1 MQLPEISIRRPVFAT
16 VLSLLI
22 LLIGWVSFTR
32 LNVREYPKIDN
43 PVVTVETKYL
53 GASSTVIE
61 SQVTKVL
68 EDSLSGIE
76 GVDVI
81 TSISRQ
87 EQSQITVNF
96 VLSRDPDSAAADVRD
111 KVSRVRQRLP
121 QGIDEPVISKV
132 EADAFPVIWLSCS
145 SESLSALEISDLANR
160 IAKPMLQTAPGASD
174 VRIFGERKYSMR
186 IWLDPD
192 RLAAFK
198 LTTQDVEDA
207 LRRSNLEVPA
217 GRIESQLREFNVT
230 ASTDLQKPAEFR
242 QIVIKLVNGM
252 PVRINDVARVEQGP
266 LSERTATR
274 LNGRE
279 AITLGVIRNA
289 TANPL
294 DLSAAVRAMIP
305 RIKEGMPPG
314 IQIDIAND
322 NSIFIDR
329 SIKAVY
335 ETILEAV
342 VLVALV
348 IFLFLRTLRASII
361 PLVTIP
367 VSLIG
372 TFALMAL
379 FGFTINSLTML
390 ALVLAIGLVVDDA
403 IVVLENIYRHI
414 EDGMQPFQAA
424 IRGAKEIGFAVV
436 AMTLTLAAVFAPLA
450 FTPGRTGR
458 LFAEFA
464 LALAGSVIVSG
475 FVALTLSPMMCSK
488 LLKHVDNPGWFD
500 RTMEKVLVGITNG
513 YGSVLRWTLTTAQ
526 MGRLKFSRRW
536 LVVAVMLAAA
546 GGTWTLFKSAK
557 SELAPLEDRG
567 VILTV
572 INGPDGATMDYTT
585 RYAQAIE
592 RMGSR
597 FPEFDRLFTVVGNPT
612 VAQGNVFYRALPW
625 EERKRSTLEIAR
637 EITPMISTLPGV
649 TAFPI
654 TPPSLGQGFRER
666 PLNFVILTNDSY
678 QNLAG
683 VVRALQEEIAK
694 NPGIVSVDTDLRL
707 NKPEISLE
715 VDRERAAD
723 MGVPVDAIARAVET
737 MMGGRQVTRYKREG
751 EQFDVLV
758 QTKPSDRDTPDDIEK
773 IFVRGR
779 NDAMIPLSALV
790 KIREV
795 VVPRELNHFSQRRS
809 ASITA
814 NIAPD
819 YSLGE
824 ALAFMKQASSKVL
837 KPGYYTDLNGTSR
850 EFTKS
855 SGSLA
860 IVFVLALFF
869 IFLVLAAQFESFID
883 PMVIMLSVPLS
894 MVGALWALRVS
905 GGTLNVF
912 SQIGLIT
919 LVGLITKHGILI
931 VEFANQ
937 LRQEGMDMLEAVQ
950 EAATLRLRPIL
961 MTTGAM
967 VLGAIPLALATGAG
981 AESRRQIGW
990 VIVGGMS
997 LGTLLTIF
1005 VVPTMYTLFARKSTP
1020 GAIKTVVEDQQL
1032 SPHTEVHEPVHMK
1045 T

>member
-1 MQLPEISIRRPVFAT
+1 MQLPEISVRRPVFAT
-16 VLSLLI
+16 VLSLLLV
-22 LLIGWVSFTR
+22 LLGVVSYTR

-53 GASSTVIE
+53 GASSAIVE

-96 VLSRDPDSAAADVRD
+96 VLSRDADSSAADVRD

-121 QGIDEPVISKV
+121 QGIDEPVIAKV
-132 EADAFPVIWLSCS
+132 EADAFPVIWLSFS
-145 SESLSALEISDLANR
+145 ADNLSVMQLSDYANR

-174 VRIFGERKYSMR
+174 VRIFGERKFAMR

-192 RLAAFK
+192 RLASYR

-207 LRRSNLEVPA
+207 LRRSNVDVPA
-217 GRIESQLREFNVT
+217 GRIESKFREFNVT
-230 ASTDLQKPAEFR
+230 AATDLQKPAEFR
-242 QIVIKLVNGM
+242 QVVIKSVNGM
-252 PVRINDVARVEQGP
+252 PIRIGDVARVEQGP
-266 LSERTATR
+266 LSERTSTR
-274 LNGRE
+274 LNGRD

-294 DLSAAVRAMIP
+294 DLSAGVRQMIP
-305 RIKEGMPPG
+305 KIKENLPPG
-314 IQIDIAND
+314 IEIEIAND
-322 NSIFIDR
+322 NSVFIDR
-329 SIKAVY
+329 SIQAVY
-335 ETILEAV
+335 KTILEAM

-348 IFLFLRTLRASII
+348 IFFFLRTLRASII

-367 VSLIG
+367 VCLIG
-372 TFALMAL
+372 TFSLMAL
-379 FGFTINSLTML
+379 CGFTINSLTML

-414 EDGMQPFQAA
+414 ENGMAPFHAA
-424 IRGAKEIGFAVV
+424 IRGAREVGFAVV
-436 AMTLTLAAVFAPLA
+436 AMTLTLAAVYAPLA
-450 FTPGRTGR
+450 FTPGRTGK
-458 LFAEFA
+458 LFTEFA

-475 FVALTLSPMMCSK
+475 FVALTLTPMMCSVM
-488 LLKHVDNPGWFD
+488 LKHNDKPTWFE
-500 RTMEKVLVGITNG
+500 RTIERFLQNLSLR
-513 YGSVLRWTLTTAQ
+513 YGQFLGWTLSS
-526 MGRLKFSRRW
+526 GRLLGFQISRRW
-536 LVVAVMLAAA
+536 LVVSVMVVA
-546 GGTWTLFKSAK
+546 GIASYTLLKSTK

-585 RYAQAIE
+585 RYAQTIE
-592 RMGSR
+592 RMANKYT
-597 FPEFDRLFTVVGNPT
+597 EFDRIFTVVGNPT
-612 VAQGNVFYRALPW
+612 VAQGNVFYRAKPW
-625 EERKRSTLEIAR
+625 ELREKSTLEIAR
-637 EITPMISTLPGV
+637 EMTPAISGLPGV
-649 TAFPI
+649 TAFPV
-654 TPPSLGQGFRER
+654 TPPSLGQPFRER
-666 PLNFVILTNDSY
+666 PLNFVILTTDSY
-678 QNLAG
+678 QNLAQ
-683 VVRALQEEIAK
+683 VVRSFQDEIAK

-707 NKPEISLE
+707 NKPEISMD

-723 MGVPVDAIARAVET
+723 MGVPVDNIARAVET
-737 MMGGRQVTRYKREG
+737 MMGGRLVTRYKREG
-751 EQFDVLV
+751 DQYDVMV
-758 QTKPSDRDTPDDIEK
+758 QTSPSARDTPDDIEH

-779 NDAMIPLSALV
+779 NDAMIPLSSLV
-790 KIREV
+790 RIKEV
-795 VVPRELNHFSQRRS
+795 VVPRELNHFGQRRS
-809 ASITA
+809 ATITA
-814 NIAPD
+814 NIAPN

-824 ALAFMKQASSKVL
+824 AISFMNTTASKVL
-837 KPGYYTDLNGTSR
+837 KPGYSTDLNGTSR
-850 EFTKS
+850 EFVKS
-855 SGSLA
+855 SGSLL

-883 PMVIMLSVPLS
+883 PLVILLSVPLS
-894 MVGALWALRVS
+894 MVGALIALQLS

-937 LRQEGMDMLEAVQ
+937 LRAEGKEVIEAVK
-950 EAATLRLRPIL
+950 ESATLRLRPIL

-981 AESRRQIGW
+981 AESRKQIGW

-1005 VVPTMYTLFARKSTP
+1005 VVPTMYSLFARKAIP
-1020 GAIKTVVEDQQL
+1020 GAITTRHDDAGVRA
-1032 SPHTEVHEPVHMK
+1032 
-1045 T
+1045 

>member
-22 LLIGWVSFTR
+22 LLVGWVSFTR

-132 EADAFPVIWLSCS
+132 EADAFPVIWLSFS

-314 IQIDIAND
+314 IQIDVAND

-335 ETILEAV
+335 QTILEAV

-488 LLKHVDNPGWFD
+488 LLKHVDKPGWFD

-513 YGSVLRWTLTTAQ
+513 YGSVLHWTLTTAQ

-637 EITPMISTLPGV
+637 EITPMVSSLPGV

-931 VEFANQ
+931 VEFTNQ

-1032 SPHTEVHEPVHMK
+1032 SPHTEVHEPAHMK

>member
-1 MQLPEISIRRPVFAT
+1 MQLSETSVRRPVFAT

-22 LLIGWVSFTR
+22 VLVGFVSYTR

-43 PVVTVETKYL
+43 PVVTVETKYT
-53 GASSTVIE
+53 GASSAVVE

-96 VLSRDPDSAAADVRD
+96 VLTRDADSSAADVRD

-121 QGIDEPVISKV
+121 QGIDEPVIAKV
-132 EADAFPVIWLSCS
+132 EADAFPVIWLSFS
-145 SESLSALEISDLANR
+145 ADNMDVMQLSDYANR

-174 VRIFGERKYSMR
+174 VRVFGERKFAMR

-192 RLAAFK
+192 RLASYK

-207 LRRSNLEVPA
+207 LRRSNVEVPA
-217 GRIESQLREFNVT
+217 GRIESKFREFNVT
-230 ASTDLQKPAEFR
+230 TATDLQKPAEFR
-242 QIVIKLVNGM
+242 QVVIKAINGM
-252 PVRINDVARVEQGP
+252 PIRIGDVARVEQAP
-266 LSERTATR
+266 LSERTSTR

-294 DLSAAVRAMIP
+294 DLSAAVRQMIP
-305 RIKEGMPPG
+305 KIKENLPPG
-314 IQIDIAND
+314 IEIEIAND
-322 NSIFIDR
+322 NSVFIDR

-335 ETILEAV
+335 ETIIEAM

-348 IFLFLRTLRASII
+348 IFLFLRTFRASII

-367 VSLIG
+367 VCLIG

-379 FGFTINSLTML
+379 CGFTVNTLTML

-403 IVVLENIYRHI
+403 IVVLENIFRHI
-414 EDGMQPFQAA
+414 ENGMAPFHAA
-424 IRGAKEIGFAVV
+424 IRGAREVGFAVV
-436 AMTLTLAAVFAPLA
+436 AMTLTLAAVYAPLA
-450 FTPGRTGR
+450 FTPGRTGK
-458 LFAEFA
+458 LFTEFA

-475 FVALTLSPMMCSK
+475 FVALTLTPMMCSIM
-488 LLKHVDNPGWFD
+488 LKHVNNPTWFD
-500 RTMEKVLVGITNG
+500 RTMEKFLQKLSQKYGQVLGWTLSS
-513 YGSVLRWTLTTAQ
+513 GSV
-526 MGRLKFSRRW
+526 MGRHVSRRW
-536 LVVAVMLAAA
+536 LVVAVMVMA
-546 GGTWTLFKSAK
+546 GVGSYILLKTTK

-585 RYAQAIE
+585 RYAQALE
-592 RMGSR
+592 RMGNKY
-597 FPEFDRLFTVVGNPT
+597 PEFDRIFTVVGNPT
-612 VAQGNVFYRALPW
+612 VAQGNVFYRAAPW
-625 EERKRSTLEIAR
+625 EQRTKTTLEIAR
-637 EITPMISTLPGV
+637 EMTPSIAGLPGV

-654 TPPSLGQGFRER
+654 TPPSLGQPFRDR
-666 PLNFVILTNDSY
+666 PLNFVIVTTDSY
-678 QNLAG
+678 QNLAQ
-683 VVRALQEEIAK
+683 VVRSLQEEIAK

-707 NKPEISLE
+707 NKPEISMD

-723 MGVPVDAIARAVET
+723 MGVPVENIARAVET

-751 EQFDVLV
+751 DQYDVMV
-758 QTKPSDRDTPDDIEK
+758 QTALSGRDTPDDIEH

-790 KIREV
+790 RIREV
-795 VVPRELNHFSQRRS
+795 VVPRELNHFGQRRS

-814 NIAPD
+814 NIAPN

-824 ALAFMKQASSKVL
+824 AIVFMNETAKKVL
-837 KPGYYTDLNGTSR
+837 KPGYATDLNGTSR
-850 EFTKS
+850 EFVKT
-855 SGSLA
+855 SGSLV
-860 IVFVLALFF
+860 IVFILSLFF
-869 IFLVLAAQFESFID
+869 IFLVLAAQFESFVD
-883 PMVIMLSVPLS
+883 PLVILFSVPLS
-894 MVGALWALRVS
+894 MVGALLALQLS

-937 LRQEGMDMLEAVQ
+937 LRAEGLDALEAVKQ
-950 EAATLRLRPIL
+950 SATLRLRPIL

-981 AESRRQIGW
+981 AESRKQIGW

-1005 VVPTMYTLFARKSTP
+1005 VVPTMYTFFARKSIP
-1020 GAIKTVVEDQQL
+1020 GAITTRHEDVE
-1032 SPHTEVHEPVHMK
+1032 VGA
-1045 T
+1045 

>member
-22 LLIGWVSFTR
+22 LLVGWVSFMR

-121 QGIDEPVISKV
+121 QGIDEPVIAKV
-132 EADAFPVIWLSCS
+132 EADAFPVIWLSFS
-145 SESLSALEISDLANR
+145 SDSLGVLEISDLANR
-160 IAKPMLQTAPGASD
+160 IAKPMMQTAPGASD
-174 VRIFGERKYSMR
+174 VRIYGERKYSMR

-230 ASTDLQKPAEFR
+230 ASTDLQKPAEFK
-242 QIVIKLVNGM
+242 QIVIKQVNGM
-252 PVRINDVARVEQGP
+252 PVRIGDVARVEQGP

-274 LNGRE
+274 LNGQE

-305 RIKEGMPPG
+305 RIKESLPPG
-314 IQIDIAND
+314 VQIEVAND
-322 NSIFIDR
+322 NSVFIDR

-335 ETILEAV
+335 QTIFEAV
-342 VLVALV
+342 ILVALV

-414 EDGMQPFQAA
+414 EDGIPPFQAA

-500 RTMEKVLVGITNG
+500 RGMERVLVGITNG
-513 YGSVLRWTLTTAQ
+513 YGRILHWTLSVAE
-526 MGRLKFSRRW
+526 MGRLRFSRRW

-546 GGTWTLFKSAK
+546 VGTWTLFKSAK

-585 RYAQAIE
+585 RYAEAIE

-597 FPEFDRLFTVVGNPT
+597 YPEFDRLFTVVGNPT

-625 EERKRSTLEIAR
+625 EERKRTTLEIAR
-637 EITPMISTLPGV
+637 EITPMVSTLPGV

-666 PLNFVILTNDSY
+666 PLNFVILTNESY
-678 QNLAG
+678 QSLAG
-683 VVRALQEEIAK
+683 VVRTLQEEIAK

-824 ALAFMKQASSKVL
+824 ALDFMKQVSSKVL
-837 KPGYYTDLNGTSR
+837 KPGFYTDLNGTSR

-931 VEFANQ
+931 VEFTNQ

-981 AESRRQIGW
+981 AESRQQIGW

-1020 GAIKTVVEDQQL
+1020 GAITTAVDEQPL
-1032 SPHTEVHEPVHMK
+1032 SPHTDVHEPAHLK

>member
-22 LLIGWVSFTR
+22 LLVGWVSFMR

-121 QGIDEPVISKV
+121 QGIDEPVIAKV
-132 EADAFPVIWLSCS
+132 EADAFPVIWLSFS
-145 SESLSALEISDLANR
+145 SDSLSVLEISDLANR
-160 IAKPMLQTAPGASD
+160 IAKPMMQTAPGASD
-174 VRIFGERKYSMR
+174 VRIYGERKYSMR

-242 QIVIKLVNGM
+242 QIVIKQVNGM
-252 PVRINDVARVEQGP
+252 PVRIGDVARVEQGP

-274 LNGRE
+274 LNGQE

-305 RIKEGMPPG
+305 RIKESLPPG
-314 IQIDIAND
+314 VQIEVAND
-322 NSIFIDR
+322 NSVFIDR

-335 ETILEAV
+335 QTILEAV
-342 VLVALV
+342 ILVALV

-414 EDGMQPFQAA
+414 EDGVPPFQAA

-488 LLKHVDNPGWFD
+488 LLKHVDKPGWFD
-500 RTMEKVLVGITNG
+500 RNMEKVLVGITNA
-513 YGSVLRWTLTTAQ
+513 YGNVLHWTLSTAEL
-526 MGRLKFSRRW
+526 GRVKFSRRW
-536 LVVAVMLAAA
+536 LVVGIMLAAA
-546 GGTWTLFKSAK
+546 VGTWTLFRSAK

-612 VAQGNVFYRALPW
+612 VAQGNVFYRAMPW
-625 EERKRSTLEIAR
+625 EERKRTTLEIAR
-637 EITPMISTLPGV
+637 EITPMVSSLPGV

-666 PLNFVILTNDSY
+666 PLNFVIMTNDSY
-678 QNLAG
+678 QSLAG

-824 ALAFMKQASSKVL
+824 ALDFMKQASSKVL

-931 VEFANQ
+931 VEFTNQ
-937 LRQEGMDMLEAVQ
+937 LRQEGMNMLEAVQ

-1020 GAIKTVVEDQQL
+1020 GAIKTVVEDEQL
-1032 SPHTEVHEPVHMK
+1032 SPHTDVHEPAHMK
-1045 T
+1045 S

>member
-1 MQLPEISIRRPVFAT
+1 MQLSETSVRRPVFAT

-22 LLIGWVSFTR
+22 VLVGFVSYTR

-43 PVVTVETKYL
+43 PVVTVETKYT
-53 GASSTVIE
+53 GASSAVVE

-96 VLSRDPDSAAADVRD
+96 VLSRDADSSAADVRD

-121 QGIDEPVISKV
+121 QGIDEPVIAKV
-132 EADAFPVIWLSCS
+132 EADAFPVIWLSYS
-145 SESLSALEISDLANR
+145 ADNMDVMQLSDYANR

-174 VRIFGERKYSMR
+174 VRVFGERKFAMR

-192 RLAAFK
+192 RLASYK

-207 LRRSNLEVPA
+207 LRRSNVEVPA
-217 GRIESQLREFNVT
+217 GRIESKFREFNVT
-230 ASTDLQKPAEFR
+230 AATDLQKPAEFR
-242 QIVIKLVNGM
+242 QVVIKAINGM
-252 PVRINDVARVEQGP
+252 PIRIGDVARVEQGP
-266 LSERTATR
+266 LSERTSTR

-294 DLSAAVRAMIP
+294 DLSAAVRKMIP
-305 RIKEGMPPG
+305 KIKENLPPG
-314 IQIDIAND
+314 IEIEIAND
-322 NSIFIDR
+322 NSVFIDR

-335 ETILEAV
+335 ETIVEAM

-348 IFLFLRTLRASII
+348 IFLFLRTFRASII

-367 VSLIG
+367 VCLIG

-379 FGFTINSLTML
+379 CGFTVNTLTML

-403 IVVLENIYRHI
+403 IVVLENIFRHI
-414 EDGMQPFQAA
+414 ENGMAPFHAA
-424 IRGAKEIGFAVV
+424 IRGAREVGFAVV
-436 AMTLTLAAVFAPLA
+436 AMTLTLAAVYAPLA
-450 FTPGRTGR
+450 FTPGRTGK
-458 LFAEFA
+458 LFTEFA

-475 FVALTLSPMMCSK
+475 FVALTLTPMMCSIM
-488 LLKHVDNPGWFD
+488 LKHVNNPTWFD
-500 RTMEKVLVGITNG
+500 RTMEKFLQKLSQKYGQVLGWTLSS
-513 YGSVLRWTLTTAQ
+513 GSV
-526 MGRLKFSRRW
+526 MGRHVSRRW
-536 LVVAVMLAAA
+536 LVVAVMVMA
-546 GGTWTLFKSAK
+546 GVGSYILLKTTK

-585 RYAQAIE
+585 RYAQALE
-592 RMGSR
+592 RMGNKY
-597 FPEFDRLFTVVGNPT
+597 PEFDRIFTVVGNPT
-612 VAQGNVFYRALPW
+612 VAQGNVFYRAAPW
-625 EERKRSTLEIAR
+625 EQRTKTTLEIAR
-637 EITPMISTLPGV
+637 EMTPSIAGLPGV

-654 TPPSLGQGFRER
+654 TPPSLGQPFRDR
-666 PLNFVILTNDSY
+666 PLNFVIVTTDSY
-678 QNLAG
+678 QNLAQ
-683 VVRALQEEIAK
+683 VVRSLQEEIAK

-707 NKPEISLE
+707 NKPEISMD

-723 MGVPVDAIARAVET
+723 MGVPVENIARAVET

-751 EQFDVLV
+751 DQYDVMV
-758 QTKPSDRDTPDDIEK
+758 QTALSGRDTPDDIEH

-790 KIREV
+790 RIREV
-795 VVPRELNHFSQRRS
+795 VVPRELNHFGQRRS

-814 NIAPD
+814 NIAPN

-824 ALAFMKQASSKVL
+824 AIVFMNETAKKVL
-837 KPGYYTDLNGTSR
+837 KPGYATDLNGTSR
-850 EFTKS
+850 EFVKT
-855 SGSLA
+855 SGSLV
-860 IVFVLALFF
+860 IVFILSLFF
-869 IFLVLAAQFESFID
+869 IFLVLAAQFESFVD
-883 PMVIMLSVPLS
+883 PLVILFSVPLS
-894 MVGALWALRVS
+894 MVGALLALQLS

-937 LRQEGMDMLEAVQ
+937 LRAEGMDALEAVKQ
-950 EAATLRLRPIL
+950 SATLRLRPIL

-981 AESRRQIGW
+981 AESRKQIGW

-1005 VVPTMYTLFARKSTP
+1005 VVPTMYTFFARKSIP
-1020 GAIKTVVEDQQL
+1020 GAITTRHEDVE
-1032 SPHTEVHEPVHMK
+1032 VGA
-1045 T
+1045 